1 MFGLELAVVALAL
14 LSCLSLAGV
23 AVLLVQVRALR
34 RTPSPEPS
42 PEPSPGPSPEPSPEP
57 SGKPSRE
64 VRTVRSPV
72 ERDASVR
79 VLPSAVTETSRSREL
94 AHPAEPAPVQPLV
107 RVVAVAHGVR
117 CALASENRD
126 RIRALVRRDIR
137 RRHKLRLRAARRAAR
152 VLPIDAE
159 PREETRVRG
168 R

>member
-34 RTPSPEPS
+34 RTPSRE
-42 PEPSPGPSPEPSPEP
+42 PSPEPSPEP

-117 CALASENRD
+117 CALAPENRD